1 MDYADSKNV
10 EIIMGIDTNSHST
23 IYGDD
28 TNSRWKDMEEFIID
42 NGLSVE
48 NIGKIPTFETIRGN
62 LKMATCIDVTLS
74 RGLDR

>member
-1 MDYADSKNV
+1 MGSEMCIRDS
-10 EIIMGIDTNSHST
+10 TNSHST
-23 IYGDD
+23 IYGKD
-28 TNSRWKDMEEFIID
+28 TNSRGKDMEEFIID

-74 RGLDR
+74 QGLDVK